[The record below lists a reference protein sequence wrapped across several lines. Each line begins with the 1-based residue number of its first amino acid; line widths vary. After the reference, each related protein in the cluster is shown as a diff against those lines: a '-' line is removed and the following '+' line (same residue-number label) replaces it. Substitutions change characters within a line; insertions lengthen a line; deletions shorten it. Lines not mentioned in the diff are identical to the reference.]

1 MSDIVVTRGQRV
13 TAGTQVGVTGSTG
26 FSTGEHLHFEI
37 RLNGAPRNPADFLP
51 F

>member
-1 MSDIVVTRGQRV
+1 MTKGQ
-13 TAGTQVGVTGSTG
+13 TILGISGSTG

-37 RLNGAPRNPADFLP
+37 RYNGVTLNPRDYITFL